1 MGIKRSCLSLL
12 FQLFRKIWNGKNFI
26 EIQEGHHSIAVLMLM
41 FSRKKRSRKLTAD
54 QKQRKMMLIMG
65 CMHLIKRINAAIA
78 KKVVDMYSPPPG
90 DDPHGLE
97 DNFGDY
103 NLFNSCFLFRKH
115 NVLHRGYTFR
125 VDFFETRILAKQI
138 LFSCVISLN

>member
-1 MGIKRSCLSLL
+1 
-12 FQLFRKIWNGKNFI
+12 
-26 EIQEGHHSIAVLMLM
+26 M
-41 FSRKKRSRKLTAD
+41 FSRKKRSGKLTAD

-103 NLFNSCFLFRKH
+103 NLFNSYFLFRKH
-115 NVLHRGYTFR
+115 NFL
-125 VDFFETRILAKQI
+125 RILYAIHLLVKFI
-138 LFSCVISLN
+138 LCGR